1 MGAVVAAPWRRPRRP
16 GIRIRAAGP
25 RGCAPPLP
33 GLRGARLDDPGG
45 VADPGS
51 GAGGVAGIARPGR
64 ARAAPAV
71 PVGPARRCPRA
82 RGDEPRRRQ
91 CVGPVGRCGTRREDL
106 RHPRRPH
113 RADSR
118 CGRHGRAC
126 RRLPRRGG
134 GAGGAGGQQDLRA
147 RAGDRGAFGRR
158 GDDARGRVGPLRH
171 GGHRALLDRRSA
183 RRRHLGAGGPRDS
196 PPRRPAPLPAR
207 PCRPAG
213 RRAGGRAAGERVS
226 LRHRRPPG
234 RGGAGGGAAA
244 RRDPGGRAHRER
256 GSGTVLGL
264 VRRTRR
270 RPRDPGVPRPA
281 RGSAAHGAGAGAAPA
296 RSPLARGS
304 RAGGPVQSG
313 APEQVPARAHGGA
326 ETGCAG
332 GARLRPARGAEE
344 VVRAGDRGR
353 EMTRR
358 VLLSGGAGFV
368 GSHVAEAYLAAGD
381 EVTVLDDLS
390 TGRRENLPRGVRFVH
405 ADIRSA
411 EARDLLA
418 QGRFELLNHHA
429 AQMDVRRSVADP
441 LFDLDVNLRGLLN
454 LLEGARAG
462 GVRRVVFASSGGV
475 VYGDA
480 TAPPCREGAAKLPIS
495 PYGVAKLASEHYL
508 MAYSRLYGLDVA
520 SLRYSNVYGPRQNAE
535 GEAGVVAIFS
545 RKMLAGELRRSALAV
560 EKAGHELGW
569 APRTGL
575 ADGLGVTLRSLAED

>member
-1 MGAVVAAPWRRPRRP
+1 
-16 GIRIRAAGP
+16 
-25 RGCAPPLP
+25 
-33 GLRGARLDDPGG
+33 
-45 VADPGS
+45 
-51 GAGGVAGIARPGR
+51 
-64 ARAAPAV
+64 
-71 PVGPARRCPRA
+71 
-82 RGDEPRRRQ
+82 
-91 CVGPVGRCGTRREDL
+91 
-106 RHPRRPH
+106 
-113 RADSR
+113 
-118 CGRHGRAC
+118 
-126 RRLPRRGG
+126 
-134 GAGGAGGQQDLRA
+134 
-147 RAGDRGAFGRR
+147 
-158 GDDARGRVGPLRH
+158 
-171 GGHRALLDRRSA
+171 
-183 RRRHLGAGGPRDS
+183 
-196 PPRRPAPLPAR
+196 
-207 PCRPAG
+207 
-213 RRAGGRAAGERVS
+213 
-226 LRHRRPPG
+226 
-234 RGGAGGGAAA
+234 
-244 RRDPGGRAHRER
+244 
-256 GSGTVLGL
+256 
-264 VRRTRR
+264 
-270 RPRDPGVPRPA
+270 
-281 RGSAAHGAGAGAAPA
+281 
-296 RSPLARGS
+296 
-304 RAGGPVQSG
+304 
-313 APEQVPARAHGGA
+313 
-326 ETGCAG
+326 
-332 GARLRPARGAEE
+332 
-344 VVRAGDRGR
+344 
-353 EMTRR
+353 MTRR

-545 RKMLAGELRRSALAV
+545 RKMLAGEPLTIFGDGEQTRDMVYVKDVAAANLAASDRPLPPPEGLDTRAWNIGTGVETSVKRLAELLAAAAGRRPAIRYAPERPGELRRSALAV
-560 EKAGHELGW
+560 EKAGRELGW